1 MAYDPVERHRKIE
14 HAVVQERV
22 GGDLKKYYR
31 FRRDHWYGGVITADC
46 AGCGLTCKFCWVRK
60 ESILEGREAG
70 EFLKPEEAAHRVLEL
85 MKQKKINQ
93 GRISGGEPTIGR
105 RHLIQFLN
113 VLQRRRVR
121 FILETNG
128 ILIGE
133 DESYAQELA
142 QYPFLHVR
150 VSLKGCTESEFARLT
165 GSDPKGF
172 HLQLNALRNLKKA
185 GVSAHPSV
193 MLSFSGREEIDRLYS
208 TIWRIDPILHSEIEK
223 EEVILYPYVLER
235 LRRAG
240 LEWYSG
246 HLPEKRE
253 QGAERRGHEKEDGQE
268 ERGADY
274 EEGKRRKGEKA
285 KREIPRIVEW
295 GARRR
300 GEQDMNSTEE
310 AIEKDQ
316 RPSIP
321 GKDPKIR
328 IKRGMV
334 SPVPETIEGPK
345 TED

>member
-1 MAYDPVERHRKIE
+1 LTYDPVERHRKIE
-14 HAVVQERV
+14 HAVIQERV

-60 ESILEGREAG
+60 ESILEGREGG
-70 EFLKPEEAAHRVLEL
+70 EFLKPDEAARRVLEL
-85 MKQKKINQ
+85 MKEKKINQ

-150 VSLKGCTESEFARLT
+150 VSLKGCTETEFARLT
-165 GSDPKGF
+165 GADPKGF

-193 MLSFSGREEIDRLYS
+193 MFSFSGREEIDLLYS
-208 TIWRIDPILHSEIEK
+208 TIWKIDPILHSEIEK
-223 EEVILYPYVLER
+223 EEVILYPYVVGR

-240 LEWYSG
+240 LEYYSG
-246 HLPEKRE
+246 HLPEKRAQDGGGGA
-253 QGAERRGHEKEDGQE
+253 QGKGDRH
-268 ERGADY
+268 
-274 EEGKRRKGEKA
+274 EGKKGEKRNDEKA
-285 KREIPRIVEW
+285 KRVIPRIVEW
-295 GARRR
+295 GARSEERDTSH
-300 GEQDMNSTEE
+300 GEKAMET
-310 AIEKDQ
+310 DQ

-328 IKRGMV
+328 IKRGTV
-334 SPVPETIEGPK
+334 NLAPDAKKALSD
-345 TED
+345 ED

>member
-1 MAYDPVERHRKIE
+1 VKLAYDPVERHRKIE
-14 HAVVQERV
+14 HAVVQEKV

-31 FRRDHWYGGVITADC
+31 FRRDRWYGGVITADC

-60 ESILEGREAG
+60 ESILEGREG
-70 EFLKPEEAAHRVLEL
+70 GTFLRPEEAAQRVLEL
-85 MKQKKINQ
+85 MKEKKINQ

-142 QYPFLHVR
+142 QFPFLHVR
-150 VSLKGCTESEFARLT
+150 VSLKGCTESEFALLT
-165 GSDPKGF
+165 GSDAKGF
-172 HLQLNALRNLKKA
+172 SLQLNALRNLKKA

-193 MLSFSGREEIDRLYS
+193 MFSFSGREEIDRLYS
-208 TIWRIDPILHSEIEK
+208 TIWKIDPILHSEIEK
-223 EEVILYPYVLER
+223 EEVILYPYVMER

-240 LEWYSG
+240 LEAYSG
-246 HLPEKRE
+246 HLPEKKRV
-253 QGAERRGHEKEDGQE
+253 QGQDDRAE

-274 EEGKRRKGEKA
+274 EEGKRGKGEKA
-285 KREIPRIVEW
+285 KREIPRIVER
-295 GARRR
+295 GARSEEQSTIP
-300 GEQDMNSTEE
+300 GEKATET
-310 AIEKDQ
+310 DQ

-328 IKRGMV
+328 IKRG
-334 SPVPETIEGPK
+334 PVIPDPEAKK
-345 TED
+345 T

>member
-1 MAYDPVERHRKIE
+1 LSYDPVERHRKIE
-14 HAVVQERV
+14 HAVIQERV

-60 ESILEGREAG
+60 ESILEGREGG
-70 EFLKPEEAAHRVLEL
+70 EFLKPEEVAHRILEL

-133 DESYAQELA
+133 DEAYAQELA
-142 QYPFLHVR
+142 QFPFLHVR
-150 VSLKGCTESEFARLT
+150 VSLKGCTESEFAVLT

-208 TIWRIDPILHSEIEK
+208 TIWKIDPILHSEMEK
-223 EEVILYPYVLER
+223 EEVILYPYVVER
-235 LRRAG
+235 LLRAG
-240 LEWYSG
+240 LEYYSG
-246 HLPEKRE
+246 HLPEKKRV
-253 QGAERRGHEKEDGQE
+253 QGQDDRAE

-274 EEGKRRKGEKA
+274 EKGKRGKGEKA
-285 KREIPRIVEW
+285 KREIPRIVER
-295 GARRR
+295 GARIEEQSTIL
-300 GEQDMNSTEE
+300 GEKATET
-310 AIEKDQ
+310 DQ
-316 RPSIP
+316 RLSIP

-334 SPVPETIEGPK
+334 SPVPETIEGLK

>member
-1 MAYDPVERHRKIE
+1 LPYDPVERHRKIE
-14 HAVVQERV
+14 DLVIRSKV

-60 ESILEGREAG
+60 ESILEGREGG
-70 EFLKPEEAAHRVLEL
+70 EFLKPEEAARRVLEL
-85 MKQKKINQ
+85 MKEKKINQ
-93 GRISGGEPTIGR
+93 GRVSGGEPTIGR

-142 QYPFLHVR
+142 QYPFIHVR

-165 GSDPKGF
+165 GADPKGF

-185 GVSAHPSV
+185 GVSVHPAV
-193 MLSFSGREEIDRLYS
+193 MFSFSEREEIDRLYS
-208 TIWRIDPILHSEIEK
+208 TIWKIDPILHSEIEK
-223 EEVILYPYVLER
+223 EEVILYPYVVER

-240 LEWYSG
+240 LEYYSG
-246 HLPEKRE
+246 HLPEKKRV
-253 QGAERRGHEKEDGQE
+253 QGAGGRGQGQDDRVEK
-268 ERGADY
+268 RGADS
-274 EEGKRRKGEKA
+274 EEGKRGKGEKA
-285 KREIPRIVEW
+285 KRGIARIIEG
-295 GARRR
+295 GARR
-300 GEQDMNSTEE
+300 GEQDVNPTEE

-316 RPSIP
+316 RPSIS

-334 SPVPETIEGPK
+334 SPVPETIEGLK